1 MDEVWIP
8 IIIVPVLFL
17 ALPWLILHYVTK
29 WKTRTS
35 LTAEDETM
43 LDDLYELARRLDD
56 RMVTLERILH
66 DENPNWNPLASERP
80 TPRLERPRDDE
91 DEQPLRRSRSNRA
104 YDDDREPVRRSRSR
118 SDRSL
123 DLAKH
128 GRE

>member
-29 WKTRTS
+29 WKVKTG

-56 RMVTLERILH
+56 RMHTIERIMQ
-66 DENPNWNPLASERP
+66 DDNPNWNSLSADRGPPQLQAPEMRDFAARPARSESP
-80 TPRLERPRDDE
+80 
-91 DEQPLRRSRSNRA
+91 
-104 YDDDREPVRRSRSR
+104 
-118 SDRSL
+118 
-123 DLAKH
+123 DLTKR
-128 GRE
+128 GRM